1 MSPIHGLAFTGWPG
15 APYLFIEKKLP
26 ARLPESLV
34 TRSEKLLKP
43 SLLVG
48 EPFTTCKDFHFWRMV
63 RNDIDKVVK
72 TDEFVMQN
80 FLDVTAC
87 VAHNVVEKV

>member
-1 MSPIHGLAFTGWPG
+1 M
-15 APYLFIEKKLP
+15 
-26 ARLPESLV
+26 
-34 TRSEKLLKP
+34 KP
-43 SLLVG
+43 SLSVG

-72 TDEFVMQN
+72 TDELVMQN
-80 FLDVTAC
+80 FLDVAAC

>member
-1 MSPIHGLAFTGWPG
+1 
-15 APYLFIEKKLP
+15 
-26 ARLPESLV
+26 
-34 TRSEKLLKP
+34 
-43 SLLVG
+43 
-48 EPFTTCKDFHFWRMV
+48 MV

>member
-1 MSPIHGLAFTGWPG
+1 MGLSVGRFTREW
-15 APYLFIEKKLP
+15 LW
-26 ARLPESLV
+26 
-34 TRSEKLLKP
+34 KP
-43 SLLVG
+43 SLSVG

-72 TDEFVMQN
+72 TDELVMQN
-80 FLDVTAC
+80 FLDVAAC